1 MRREERKRKEQEIL
15 HDLIVKGG
23 LKGEILEI
31 WQRETRR
38 KKSAFYDRLAELSEE
53 DKIRYES
60 LTDRRMIDSEKLN
73 EMIIY
78 IEDMNGC
85 YEAILLRRPEIA
97 SRLTKKELCKWWC
110 EEYEA
115 TPFAFEWYWK
125 ALRPEIKDLVG
136 E

>member
-1 MRREERKRKEQEIL
+1 MRREERKRKEQELL

-23 LKGEILEI
+23 LKEEILEI
-31 WQRETRR
+31 WQRETRK

-60 LTDRRMIDSEKLN
+60 LTDRRMIDSKKL
-73 EMIIY
+73 EDLIIY
-78 IEDMNGC
+78 IEDWDLL
-85 YEAILLRRPEIA
+85 YTATLRRNPEGA
-97 SRLTKKELCKWWC
+97 RRRTKKELCKWWC
-110 EEYEA
+110 EKYEA